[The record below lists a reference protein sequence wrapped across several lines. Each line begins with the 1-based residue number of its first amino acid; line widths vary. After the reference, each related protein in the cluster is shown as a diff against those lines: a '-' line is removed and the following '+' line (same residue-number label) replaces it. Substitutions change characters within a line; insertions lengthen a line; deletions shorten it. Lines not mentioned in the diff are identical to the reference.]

1 VALTYNASGYSVG
14 GTTYFYRSASLTAS
28 SQIQGHT
35 ATFTA
40 TATDNAANTTT
51 TSNQTATWDST
62 GPTFTISATD
72 TNVGYPGSGSTV
84 YFKSGAT
91 TGSFTITAADT
102 SGSGLYSTSFP
113 AAPSGWTMTNGS
125 DSATYT
131 AIGATS
137 GTSLSGI
144 SAADN
149 AGNTTTDTVTITV
162 DTNTLTQ
169 APPVEHNGGTR
180 ETFSGTAS
188 YAGSVTVY
196 YCTPTVTPCTSSS
209 PGEASATTTAS
220 GGSWSIE
227 TGSGTVSSSHTYTST
242 AYETDAD
249 DVLLVSGTETFTP

>member
-1 VALTYNASGYSVG
+1 
-14 GTTYFYRSASLTAS
+14 
-28 SQIQGHT
+28 
-35 ATFTA
+35 
-40 TATDNAANTTT
+40 
-51 TSNQTATWDST
+51 
-62 GPTFTISATD
+62 
-72 TNVGYPGSGSTV
+72 
-84 YFKSGAT
+84 
-91 TGSFTITAADT
+91 
-102 SGSGLYSTSFP
+102 
-113 AAPSGWTMTNGS
+113 
-125 DSATYT
+125 
-131 AIGATS
+131 
-137 GTSLSGI
+137 
-144 SAADN
+144 
-149 AGNTTTDTVTITV
+149 V